1 MYYKSLSLLGLYGYL
16 ETLRMLK
23 VLSRPAPGIWNAS
36 KIDSN
41 EWLKVSDSNAA
52 PGVQ

>member
-1 MYYKSLSLLGLYGYL
+1 MGLYGYL

-23 VLSRPAPGIWNAS
+23 LLSCPEPGIWNAS

-41 EWLKVSDSNAA
+41 EWLKKSDSNAV